1 MKMTLEHLAGFL
13 FVALGYGVKL
23 HPGPTG
29 DAARAPPHAAGPARL
44 RSVPDRGGPQVVPGG
59 THAAGRWRVVSRL
72 LLPMLCLLLAG
83 CSATPSQVQTG
94 VNTTIDLTN
103 AVCALAPDSP
113 VGQPYV
119 DVICAVAQGVEQVV
133 SVIVG
138 AVDPVSDAGTT
149 ATMSVP
155 VEQIRIRLPAPTAA
169 RFLDLHKARK

>member
-1 MKMTLEHLAGFL
+1 M
-13 FVALGYGVKL
+13 
-23 HPGPTG
+23 
-29 DAARAPPHAAGPARL
+29 
-44 RSVPDRGGPQVVPGG
+44 
-59 THAAGRWRVVSRL
+59 SRL